1 MKYGAGCFNKTYDN
15 GVTLAHLLCATS
27 RGMGI
32 ETTCFVTNMNV
43 PLGRTVGNGL
53 EVIESLDILKGGGP
67 KDVIELVTSQGNS
80 SKLYVAWRV
89 TLDESCFIRSTLG
102 PSIMGG
108 WNKRGDK
115 ETVEICKQSVEF
127 IAWNGKTLAKAYWFD
142 VYILS

>member
-32 ETTCFVTNMNV
+32 ETTCFITNINV

-80 SKLYVAWRV
+80 SKLYVA
-89 TLDESCFIRSTLG
+89 
-102 PSIMGG
+102 
-108 WNKRGDK
+108 
-115 ETVEICKQSVEF
+115 
-127 IAWNGKTLAKAYWFD
+127 
-142 VYILS
+142 